1 MAKGSHSF
9 NHVAEGKGVKYVIM
23 FEEHLDAAVPCNV
36 VVRLF
41 VGKVKS
47 FGKLIDKRNEEAY
60 FIYVVLAHLLVFRC
74 VHAAKIRSFSLFS
87 NKLERFLFY

>member
-9 NHVAEGKGVKYVIM
+9 NHVAERKGVKYVIM

-47 FGKLIDKRNEEAY
+47 FGKLIDKCNEEAY
-60 FIYVVLAHLLVFRC
+60 FMYVVLAHLIMIKG

-87 NKLERFLFY
+87 NKLERFCF